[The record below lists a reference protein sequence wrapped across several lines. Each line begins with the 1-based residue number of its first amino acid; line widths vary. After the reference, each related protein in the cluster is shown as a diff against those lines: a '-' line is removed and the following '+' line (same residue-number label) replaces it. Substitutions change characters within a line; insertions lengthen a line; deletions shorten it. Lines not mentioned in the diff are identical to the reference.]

1 MRCRPLRVQERES
14 ARAQTFYQGHQRDL
28 RGVRY
33 AMKHRFAKERAADG
47 NAVKSAGEFV
57 LAPRFDGMRVAE
69 VMQAFVAFDNFAVNP
84 GVLAFRAG
92 PNHVAKAIVDRDLEN
107 FLPSDAFQR
116 VRDMKIFQRN
126 DRARIGRKP
135 RNRIVFHGHWE
146 NAKRSEEHTSEL
158 QSRSDLVC
166 RLL

>member
-1 MRCRPLRVQERES
+1 MRCGPLRIEQRKFLS
-14 ARAQTFYQGHQRDL
+14 AQAFDQSNQRDL

-69 VMQAFVAFDNFAVNP
+69 VMQAFVAFDNFAVDP
-84 GVLAFRAG
+84 GVLAFRAR
-92 PNHVAKAIVDRDLEN
+92 PNHVAKAMVDRDLEN

-116 VRDMKIFQRN
+116 VRDMK
-126 DRARIGRKP
+126 
-135 RNRIVFHGHWE
+135 
-146 NAKRSEEHTSEL
+146 
-158 QSRSDLVC
+158 
-166 RLL
+166 